1 MKGGLER
8 VGETTRDV
16 VKVCGRMGMMLSQA
30 LMWVFVPPLKWR
42 NIVKQLDFVGVQ
54 SLFVVILTGT
64 FTGMVLALQSYTAL
78 KRFGAESMVA
88 PAVAL
93 SMARELGPV
102 LTGLMVA
109 GRAGSA
115 MATELGT
122 MRVTEQIDALTTMA
136 VNPIRYLA
144 TPRIVAGLLMLPI
157 LSIIATFVGIVGG
170 YIVGVK
176 MLGIN
181 SGVYIA
187 RTIDFLTF
195 GDLMDGLVKSSVF
208 GLILALV
215 ACHYGF
221 YATGGGEGVGK
232 AAARSVV
239 LGCVLILASDY
250 LMTSLMY

>member
-1 MKGGLER
+1 MKSGLER
-8 VGETTRDV
+8 VGGTTRV
-16 VKVCGRMGMMLSQA
+16 VVEVCGRMGTMLFQA
-30 LMWVFVPPLKWR
+30 LMWIFVPPLKWR

-136 VNPIRYLA
+136 VNPIRYLV

-187 RTIDFLTF
+187 RTVDFLTF

-215 ACHYGF
+215 ACHYGCN
-221 YATGGGEGVGK
+221 ASGGAEGVGK
-232 AAARSVV
+232 AATRSVV